1 MATIEQVERMAGVEK
16 EKDKSL
22 ANDRLA
28 QVQFDELVALR
39 KETYQLFHADIDQ
52 FIAWHT
58 VPAAWRDSPMNQD
71 DFVQSL

>member
-1 MATIEQVERMAGVEK
+1 MATIDQVERMAGAK
-16 EKDKSL
+16 KDTAF
-22 ANDRLA
+22 ANDRLG

-39 KETYQLFHADIDQ
+39 KETYQLFNADIDQ

-58 VPAAWRDSPMNQD
+58 VPAAWRDSPMSRD